1 MIVGKPHRHTNYYLF
16 IAPAMV
22 FYLVFLIFPTL
33 YSMFFS
39 FFNWNGLAAQKT
51 FIGLKNYIDFFK
63 DPISYD
69 VLKNNLIWVVYMLV
83 FPITIG
89 LGLAIALNSAIPGKT
104 LFRSIFYIPAVLP
117 LVSVGVVWSWIY
129 HPMFGALNVL
139 LRSLG
144 LSSLIH
150 GWLAEPKTAL
160 GSVVVTA
167 IWQGV
172 GLPMILF
179 LAGLQDIPNEY
190 YEAAGIDGANFWHR
204 LWYITIP
211 SLKETFVIVISL
223 LVVGSLKVFD
233 VIYAM
238 TWGGPGHST
247 QVLATWMYFNSF
259 SFNKMGYGSAIA
271 CIMTFTSLII
281 IAPYIKLMSKK

>member
-1 MIVGKPHRHTNYYLF
+1 MITKNTFKHYHYYLF
-16 IAPAMV
+16 IAPAMM
-22 FYLVFLIFPTL
+22 FYLVFLIFPSL
-33 YSMFFS
+33 FSMFYS
-39 FFNWNGLAAQKT
+39 LFNWNGLAAQKT
-51 FIGLKNYIDFFK
+51 FIGLKNYIDFFS
-63 DPISYD
+63 DPTSWD
-69 VLKNNLIWVVYMLV
+69 VIKNNLIWILYMLV

-89 LGLAIALNSAIPGKT
+89 LGLAIALNRAIPGKT
-104 LFRSIFYIPAVLP
+104 LFRAIFYIPAVLP
-117 LVSVGVVWSWIY
+117 LVSVGVVWAWIY
-129 HPMFGALNVL
+129 HPMFGALNVFL
-139 LRSLG
+139 KSVG
-144 LSSLIH
+144 LSSWIH
-150 GWLAEPKTAL
+150 GWLAEPKFAL
-160 GSVVVTA
+160 NSVAVTA

-172 GLPMILF
+172 GLPMVLF
-179 LAGLQDIPNEY
+179 LAGLQDIPLEY
-190 YEAAGIDGANFWHR
+190 YEAAQIDGAKSWQR

-211 SLKETFVIVISL
+211 SLRETFVIVISL

-271 CIMTFTSLII
+271 CIMTLISLII